1 MAMALIRWDP
11 FREIASLQER
21 MNRLFS
27 DVRLRTPSGEEEIT
41 QGAWIPAVDIYETN
55 EAIVLQAE
63 LPGIPKEDIFIEV
76 KDNTLT
82 LKGEKKFEREVRE
95 ENYHRVERSYGSFQ
109 RAFTLPGTV
118 QQDKVRAKFKD
129 GILEITLPK
138 VEQAKPKQIRVEVG

>member
-1 MAMALIRWDP
+1 MALIRWDP

-27 DVRLRTPSGEEEIT
+27 DVRLRTPFGEEEIT

-55 EAIVLQAE
+55 DAIVLKAE
-63 LPGIPKEDIFIEV
+63 LSGIPKEEIFIEV

-82 LKGEKKFEREVRE
+82 LKGEKKFEREVKE

-138 VEQAKPKQIRVEVG
+138 LEQAKPKQIKIEVS